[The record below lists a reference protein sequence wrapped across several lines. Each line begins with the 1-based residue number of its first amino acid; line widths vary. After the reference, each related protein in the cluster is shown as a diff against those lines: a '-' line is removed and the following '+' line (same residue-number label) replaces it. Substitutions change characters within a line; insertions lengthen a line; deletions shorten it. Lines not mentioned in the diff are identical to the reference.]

1 MTPTTTNKF
10 AHTKIILAGLLTTG
24 SSVRDTAEAVY
35 TFPYPQGQPQRNVAV
50 MRYLRQ
56 LGVPV
61 ADDQGNGGLVF
72 DDLSLLFETV
82 FPGELDLEV
91 SGGTTF
97 PIDMD
102 YDQDNCDYEGLIAG
116 GVNLDLGQNEVE

>member
-1 MTPTTTNKF
+1 MKPTTTDRF

-35 TFPYPQGQPQRNVAV
+35 TFPYPEGQPQRNVAV

-61 ADDQGNGGLVF
+61 ADDDGNGGLVF
-72 DDLSLLFETV
+72 DDLALLFETV
-82 FPGELDLEV
+82 FPCESALEV
-91 SGGTTF
+91 SEDDTF
-97 PIDMD
+97 PIKLE
-102 YDQDNCDYEGLIAG
+102 YDQDNC
-116 GVNLDLGQNEVE
+116 N